1 MAHPSDIPFAVV
13 IEPHQSIY
21 FRLPTLYFMRMNFR
35 VILVLLLASVALTSC
50 SSTKDDTEYYYK
62 LKQKNEK
69 YQAKMDRR
77 KARIQAR
84 QERTDMWFESI
95 LN

>member
-1 MAHPSDIPFAVV
+1 M
-13 IEPHQSIY
+13 ERHQSIY
-21 FRLPTLYFMRMNFR
+21 FPPWTLYFMRMYFR
-35 VILVLLLASVALTSC
+35 VILMLLLASIALTSC

-69 YQAKMDRR
+69 YQSKMDRR

>member
-1 MAHPSDIPFAVV
+1 M
-13 IEPHQSIY
+13 EPHQSIY
-21 FRLPTLYFMRMNFR
+21 FRPRTLYFMRMNFR
-35 VILVLLLASVALTSC
+35 VILMLLVACMVLPSC

-62 LKQKNEK
+62 LKEKNEK
-69 YQAKMDRR
+69 YQSRMDRR

-84 QERTDMWFESI
+84 QERTDMWFDSV